1 MADTPYEIGQFV
13 PVRFIDVLKVE
24 VYAVETV
31 FLRLFQQ
38 LVDDMVLRVDVVQDA
53 ARPFRVEAVRDEG
66 PDPVAPRVGPLHVAF
81 DGAVG
86 YLAVFIGDDVPAGR
100 HDVEPLHFVQAGQ
113 VDRRFVGMLPDQ
125 VDLSCQGRYLRV
137 TRAGRPG
144 AAGGLDGQDQQQDG
158 GKQ

>member
-53 ARPFRVEAVRDEG
+53 ARPFLVEAVRDEG
-66 PDPVAPRVGPLHVAF
+66 PDPVAPRVA
-81 DGAVG
+81 
-86 YLAVFIGDDVPAGR
+86 R
-100 HDVEPLHFVQAGQ
+100 
-113 VDRRFVGMLPDQ
+113 
-125 VDLSCQGRYLRV
+125 C
-137 TRAGRPG
+137 T
-144 AAGGLDGQDQQQDG
+144 
-158 GKQ
+158 